1 MQAIRQTV
9 EVCEASWD
17 TNQLTAAR
25 VDGLDLFNRSCMGPR
40 AAGNPQH
47 RVHRDVIDLGLRSVD
62 ELINFTFSRVPHLRN
77 PRASLDESAEHCL
90 LGDDPC
96 VVPGVRGDRNACRQR
111 M

>member
-1 MQAIRQTV
+1 M
-9 EVCEASWD
+9 AS
-17 TNQLTAAR
+17 
-25 VDGLDLFNRSCMGPR
+25 DLFNRSPHEGLER
-40 AAGNPQH
+40 LVILSTAFT
-47 RVHRDVIDLGLRSVD
+47 RDVIDLGLRSVD

-111 M
+111 MW